1 MNYYASFF
9 AQENADLLVSL
20 RGAIFFDSKKKGV
33 DQVLISM
40 GIGELPR
47 FLSHGTIQILT
58 SLQPSAHCKPSV
70 EKMG

>member
-1 MNYYASFF
+1 MNYYANSFF

-40 GIGELPR
+40 GIGEWPR
-47 FLSHGTIQILT
+47 FLSHGAI
-58 SLQPSAHCKPSV
+58 
-70 EKMG
+70 